1 MSDRNPPTSNRQLL
15 ILVGLFVL
23 AIALTIWGGL
33 ALADFA
39 ITQIPV
45 SVEQKLGAVIVPVYE
60 QQAEDSVEQDTLNEL
75 LDRLETHVEDGD
87 RDYRVLYV
95 NEPTVNAIAIP
106 GDVVVIFQG
115 LLENVES
122 ENELMM
128 ILGHEL
134 GHFVHRDH
142 LRRLGRTLV
151 VRLALATLFGN
162 LDWLND
168 ATTFLVA
175 ISNSQYS
182 QSQETQADRFGLTL
196 LYQTYGHVAGAT
208 DFFSRLSQES
218 SRDWDFL
225 ATHPA
230 PQKRVNTLEQAMQE
244 ESYPLKQKQP
254 LPLVLQTHNE

>member
-1 MSDRNPPTSNRQLL
+1 MSDRNPTTSNRQLL
-15 ILVGLFVL
+15 ILAGLFVL

-45 SVEQKLGAVIVPVYE
+45 SMEQKLGAVIVPVYE
-60 QQAEDSVEQDTLNEL
+60 QQAEDSVEQDTLNQL
-75 LDRLETHVEDGD
+75 LDRLESHLEDGD
-87 RDYRVLYV
+87 RNYRVLYI

-128 ILGHEL
+128 ILSHEL
-134 GHFVHRDH
+134 GHFIHRDH
-142 LRRLGRTLV
+142 LKQLGRTLV
-151 VRLALATLFGN
+151 LRLAISTLFGN
-162 LDWLND
+162 LDWLNN
-168 ATTFLVA
+168 TSTWFIA
-175 ISNSQYS
+175 ISNSRYS

-208 DFFSRLSQES
+208 DFFSRLSQNS
-218 SRDWDFL
+218 HQNWDFL

-230 PQKRVNTLEQAMQE
+230 PQKRVHALEKEIEAKG
-244 ESYPLKQKQP
+244 YPLQEKQP
-254 LPLVLQTHNE
+254 LPSALQLR

>member
-1 MSDRNPPTSNRQLL
+1 MSDRNSPTSNRQLL

-39 ITQIPV
+39 ITRIPV
-45 SVEQKLGAVIVPVYE
+45 SVEQKLGALIVPVYE
-60 QQAEDSVEQDTLNEL
+60 QQAEDSVEQDTLNQL
-75 LDRLETHVEDGD
+75 LDRLETQLDDGD

-95 NEPTVNAIAIP
+95 NQPTVNAIAIP
-106 GDVVVIFQG
+106 GDVVIIFQG

-134 GHFVHRDH
+134 GHFAHRDH

-151 VRLALATLFGN
+151 VRLALTTLFGN

-168 ATTFLVA
+168 ASTLLVA
-175 ISNSQYS
+175 ISNSRYS
-182 QSQETQADRFGLTL
+182 QSQETQADRFGLSL
-196 LYQTYGHVAGAT
+196 LYQTYGHVAGAI
-208 DFFSRLSQES
+208 DFFNRLSQDS
-218 SRDWDFL
+218 SRNWDFL
-225 ATHPA
+225 TSHPA
-230 PQKRVNTLEQAMQE
+230 PQKRVKALQQE
-244 ESYPLKQKQP
+244 IQQQGYPLKEKQP
-254 LPLVLQTHNE
+254 LPVAL

>member
-1 MSDRNPPTSNRQLL
+1 MSDRNPATSNRQLL
-15 ILVGLFVL
+15 ILAGLFVL

-39 ITQIPV
+39 ITRIPV
-45 SVEQKLGAVIVPVYE
+45 SVEQKLGAVIVPIYE
-60 QQAEDSVEQDTLNEL
+60 QQAQDSIEQDTLNQL
-75 LDRLETHVEDGD
+75 LDRLESHVDDGD
-87 RDYRVLYV
+87 RDYRVLYI
-95 NEPTVNAIAIP
+95 NQPTVNAIAIP

-134 GHFVHRDH
+134 GHFIHRDH
-142 LRRLGRTLV
+142 LKRLGRTLV
-151 VRLALATLFGN
+151 IRLALSTLFGN
-162 LDWLND
+162 LDWLNN
-168 ATTFLVA
+168 ASTWFIA
-175 ISNSQYS
+175 ISNSRYS

-208 DFFSRLSQES
+208 DFFSRLSQDS
-218 SRDWDFL
+218 HRNWDFL

-230 PQKRVNTLEQAMQE
+230 PQKRVQTLEE
-244 ESYPLKQKQP
+244 EIETQGYPLLEKQP
-254 LPLVLQTHNE
+254 LPSPL